1 MNIVIIIIVGVAIL
15 GVLSAILSINQKAPD
30 ENQQAPKSDG
40 CCGQHITCEKDS
52 LLSAVSPNIE
62 YYDDEELDKYKGLN
76 ADDYSNDDIDIFRD
90 ILETLNDDD
99 VAGWVRSLQN
109 RNINIPREILDEI
122 FLRVGENRQYH
133 SDLSN

>member
-30 ENQQAPKSDG
+30 ENQQAPKSDV

-109 RNINIPREILDEI
+109 RDINIPREILDEI